1 MAIQRR
7 HKEAAE
13 VSTESLND
21 IMFFLLL
28 FFLILSTLVNPSIIK
43 LNLPSADKTKDMV
56 SIRIE
61 LAVTKDLQYYV
72 DNRPFAFAEL
82 ENAILVRK
90 NELEAKARE
99 KKGGSV
105 ETAIVLRLDKELT
118 IQDAVDIMQLGSKMK
133 IKMVLATKNQ

>member
-43 LNLPSADKTKDMV
+43 LNLPSADKNNTVV
-56 SIRIE
+56 SVRIE
-61 LAVTKDLQYYV
+61 LAVTKDLKYFV

-133 IKMVLATKNQ
+133 IKMVMATKNQ